1 MPNKFLTDYC
11 SFSRRERT
19 GIAALLGLVLML
31 FFLPDVWDVLRE
43 DVETVDTAGFR
54 LASEQLAVMLKLD
67 TVAAKRDYDYRKR
80 TYAAH
85 NADSFYRRS
94 GASRFER
101 YERSNGASRFER
113 YEGAP
118 RSARYEKKN
127 AAPRFE
133 KYDRSARFDR
143 PSRFDRSPR
152 FEKYERKPPLT
163 ALDINTAD
171 TLLWDRLPGIGPVL
185 SRRIVLF
192 RDRLGGFHDIRQV
205 GETYGLADSVFVKIQ
220 PLLQLG
226 SVSLRKIDINKT
238 DEKSLADHPYID
250 TKLARAIIRY
260 RNNHGPFRSVEG
272 LKAIALVDEVI
283 YRKLEKYLVVN

>member
-31 FFLPDVWDVLRE
+31 FFLPDVWDVLQK
-43 DVETVDTAGFR
+43 DVETIDTAGFR

-80 TYAAH
+80 TYAAYGE
-85 NADSFYRRS
+85 DSFYRGRET
-94 GASRFER
+94 SRF
-101 YERSNGASRFER
+101 
-113 YEGAP
+113 
-118 RSARYEKKN
+118 ARYEKKN

-133 KYDRSARFDR
+133 KYDRPA
-143 PSRFDRSPR
+143 RFDRSPR

-171 TLLWDRLPGIGPVL
+171 TLLWERLPGIGPVL
-185 SRRIVLF
+185 SRRIILF